1 MSLTLRLRTQVAW
14 PLACLAIL
22 LLSSAVRLYQ
32 VTQPVLWY
40 DEAFSVALS
49 ALSPS
54 QILFHTARDVHP
66 PLYYLLLHYWMHW
79 LGSDV
84 LALRGLSVFT
94 GVLTVA
100 LGMWLTRRLASLR
113 AALIAGS
120 LLALLPIAVR
130 YSQEVRMYSLLGMLL
145 LAATFVLL
153 LWVSRPAQKPLLM
166 LYAMLMVAGL
176 YTHYFTVLCAA
187 AHWLYL
193 LCVKDTRRLVR
204 AWPWWLCNV
213 AIALAYLPWLPS
225 LVGQLGHTS
234 AVSWIPRVT
243 LETLPAAVWQFF
255 TLDNGS
261 AYPRPIFLVMP
272 MVLLVASV
280 FILRRDRQ
288 ALRPNALIVASS
300 YVPLVLVWCISFAMP
315 LFVER
320 YLLFAAVGLP
330 IVLALALDRL
340 AASHRGLAWLLAA
353 ACLTLE
359 VTGIARIYS
368 QQHSLND
375 AVGWYVNRLDVV
387 VDGVNA
393 QWQQGDLIVVD
404 GLYWYFSVAYYNR
417 TGSVPLIYEN
427 GAKGDSTGTSRSSY
441 GGATLLFSRA
451 EHLYVQMPQALAPK
465 SGRVWWVGGV
475 PGPGNE
481 RHLPGNW
488 TKLAEIRAG
497 ETRAMLFA
505 VPERSESQ
513 TTGH

>member
-1 MSLTLRLRTQVAW
+1 MSLTLRLRTQIAW
-14 PLACLAIL
+14 LLACLAIV

-32 VTQPVLWY
+32 VTEPVLWY

-66 PLYYLLLHYWMHW
+66 PLYYLLLHYWMQW
-79 LGSDV
+79 LGNDV
-84 LALRGLSVFT
+84 LAVRGLSVLT

-100 LGMWLTRRLASLR
+100 LGVRLTRSLASSR
-113 AALIAGS
+113 AALISGL

-130 YSQEVRMYSLLGMLL
+130 YSQEVRMYSLLGLLL

-153 LWVSRPAQKPLLM
+153 RWVSRPAQNRVLI

-193 LCVKDTRRLVR
+193 VFVKNADSRRLIRVR
-204 AWPWWLCNV
+204 SWWLCNV
-213 AIALAYLPWLPS
+213 AIALAFTPWLPS
-225 LVGQLGHTS
+225 LVGQLAHVS
-234 AVSWIPRVT
+234 AIAWIPQVT
-243 LETLPAAVWQFF
+243 LETLPSAFWQFF
-255 TLDNGS
+255 TLNNGS
-261 AYPRPIFLVMP
+261 AYPWPIFLLLP
-272 MVLLVASV
+272 MVLLIASV
-280 FILRRDRQ
+280 FIVRRDRQ
-288 ALRPNALIVASS
+288 TTRPSVLIMASS
-300 YVPLVLVWCISFAMP
+300 YVPLVLVWLISFAMP

-320 YLLFAAVGLP
+320 YLVFAAVGLP
-330 IVLALALDRL
+330 ILLALALDYL
-340 AASHRGLAWLLAA
+340 AINHRSLATLLVA
-353 ACLTLE
+353 ACLALE
-359 VTGIARIYS
+359 LTGITRIYN
-368 QQHSLND
+368 QQNSLND
-375 AVGWYVNRLDVV
+375 AAGWYVNRLDTV

-393 QWQQGDLIVVD
+393 QWQPGDLMVVD

-417 TGSVPLIYEN
+417 TGSEPLIYEN
-427 GAKGDSTGTSRSSY
+427 GAKGDSTGTSSSSY
-441 GGATLLFSRA
+441 GAATLLFPRA
-451 EHLYVQMPQALAPK
+451 EHLYVHMPQALAPK

-475 PGPGNE
+475 PGPGKE

-505 VPERSESQ
+505 VPE
-513 TTGH
+513 